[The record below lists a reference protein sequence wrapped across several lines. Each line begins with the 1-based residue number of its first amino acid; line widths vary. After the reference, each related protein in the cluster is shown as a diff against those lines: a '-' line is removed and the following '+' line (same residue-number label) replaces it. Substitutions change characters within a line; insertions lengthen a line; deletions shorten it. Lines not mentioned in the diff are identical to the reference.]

1 MYRLAFVALALSIL
15 SGCVTPIPLNEQAPS
30 VEYVTK
36 DKVLIAVVDER
47 KRVKK
52 GKPKDFVGLAH
63 ASFGI
68 PVDWHVKQ
76 VLATEKEDKERN
88 LSEFLAHRV
97 VTGLNNKGWASQAI
111 ALNSVPSA
119 AEAKSLLSKDQANK
133 LFVLLLN
140 EWYFSINLN
149 WVSSFNFDTDSNVY
163 VYQYEQGKTLEKNFA
178 GRDVIEEE
186 AGDSPQN
193 KVLQAYRDQ
202 LAEILS
208 DKEVQAALTE
218 SN

>member
-1 MYRLAFVALALSIL
+1 MFRLGFVILALSIL
-15 SGCVTPIPLNEQAPS
+15 SGCVTPIPLNEQVPTVS
-30 VEYVTK
+30 YVTQ

-47 KRVKK
+47 KRVKA
-52 GKPKDFVGLAH
+52 GKPKDYVGKAH

-88 LSEFLAHRV
+88 LSEFLEHRV
-97 VTGLNNKGWASQAI
+97 VTGLNNKGWDSSAI
-111 ALNSVPSA
+111 TLDKVPNVS
-119 AEAKSLLSKDQANK
+119 ESKDVLEKNKASK
-133 LFVLLLN
+133 LFVLLLK

-163 VYQYEQGKTLEKNFA
+163 VYQYEQGKVLEKNFA

-186 AGDSPQN
+186 ASESPQN
-193 KVLQAYRDQ
+193 KVLQAYREQ
-202 LAEILS
+202 LIEILS
-208 DKEVQAALTE
+208 DKEVKAALTE
-218 SN
+218 GE

>member
-1 MYRLAFVALALSIL
+1 MFRLAFVVLALSIL
-15 SGCVTPIPLNEQAPS
+15 SGCVTPIPLNEQVPS

-88 LSEFLAHRV
+88 LSEFLAHRI
-97 VTGLNNKGWASQAI
+97 VTGLNNKGWTSS
-111 ALNSVPSA
+111 ALVLDKVPSED
-119 AEAKSLLSKDQANK
+119 EAKAILAKDQATK
-133 LFVLLLN
+133 LFVLLLK

-163 VYQYEQGKTLEKNFA
+163 IYKYKQGNVLEKNFA
-178 GRDVIEEE
+178 GRDVIEES

-193 KVLQAYRDQ
+193 KVLGAYREQ
-202 LAEILS
+202 LLEILT
-208 DKEVQAALTE
+208 DKEVQSALTE
-218 SN
+218 NN